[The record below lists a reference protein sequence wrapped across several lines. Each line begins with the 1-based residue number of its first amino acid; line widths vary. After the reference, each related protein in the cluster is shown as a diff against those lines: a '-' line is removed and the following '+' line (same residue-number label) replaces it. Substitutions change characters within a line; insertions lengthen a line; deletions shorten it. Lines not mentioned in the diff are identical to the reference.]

1 MEAQMARRATLV
13 DPLYARAR
21 PYHQLAY
28 EVRGVG
34 LLRDAEVLVRTNA
47 ATGCTSAPMHLY
59 VLWGTRGTS
68 RPWNWGW
75 TMDVWA

>member
-1 MEAQMARRATLV
+1 MARHTALA

-59 VLWGTRGTS
+59 VL
-68 RPWNWGW
+68 
-75 TMDVWA
+75 